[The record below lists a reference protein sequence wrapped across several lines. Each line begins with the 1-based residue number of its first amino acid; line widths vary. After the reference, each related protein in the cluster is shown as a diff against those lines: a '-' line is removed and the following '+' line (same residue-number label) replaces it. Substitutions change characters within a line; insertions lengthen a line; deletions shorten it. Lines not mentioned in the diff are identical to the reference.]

1 MRKKT
6 KIYYY
11 KYDDEI
17 TIDRSNVFLSLHSME
32 THTVES
38 FSIFILASA
47 SIIIFIFIIMLQVC
61 CTYSLAPQR
70 LTLNLLRVR
79 YLIGNYKN
87 LVFDRQLQKFVCHN
101 TTNKRSVQHFHPLSW
116 VFLFTHYWH
125 CTLFIA
131 KPRWLLTVLN
141 VVLIRYE
148 CWSVLLYQK
157 LVGEAS

>member
-87 LVFDRQLQKFVCHN
+87 LVFDRQLFA
-101 TTNKRSVQHFHPLSW
+101 TTQQTNGQFNI
-116 VFLFTHYWH
+116 F
-125 CTLFIA
+125 TLF
-131 KPRWLLTVLN
+131 RGFSFSHTTDTVHF
-141 VVLIRYE
+141 
-148 CWSVLLYQK
+148 S
-157 LVGEAS
+157 

>member
-1 MRKKT
+1 
-6 KIYYY
+6 
-11 KYDDEI
+11 
-17 TIDRSNVFLSLHSME
+17 
-32 THTVES
+32 
-38 FSIFILASA
+38 
-47 SIIIFIFIIMLQVC
+47 MLQVC

-87 LVFDRQLQKFVCHN
+87 LVFDRQLQKSVCHN

-157 LVGEAS
+157 LVGEASILLGNYNYFENFLSSSGRILVVRLCEQQQTFFSNNNLI